1 MKSALFE
8 IPQMAHRRSRK
19 ALFPTAVQRSPRE
32 QHLRDIA
39 IAGNEDAAECA
50 AFNSFKDFPSQEGR

>member
-1 MKSALFE
+1 
-8 IPQMAHRRSRK
+8 MAHRRSRK